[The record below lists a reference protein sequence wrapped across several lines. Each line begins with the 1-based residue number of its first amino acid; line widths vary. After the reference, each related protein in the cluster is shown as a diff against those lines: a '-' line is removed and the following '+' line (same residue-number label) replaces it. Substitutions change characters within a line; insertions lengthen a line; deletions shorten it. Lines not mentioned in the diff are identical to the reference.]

1 MVATTVGTMVVT
13 MVLTM
18 VAAWFGCDVVPQD
31 PTALAAFSVFESSKD
46 VSQLVET
53 VKIILEG

>member
-1 MVATTVGTMVVT
+1 M
-13 MVLTM
+13 
-18 VAAWFGCDVVPQD
+18 CDVVQQD

-46 VSQLVET
+46 VSDLVET